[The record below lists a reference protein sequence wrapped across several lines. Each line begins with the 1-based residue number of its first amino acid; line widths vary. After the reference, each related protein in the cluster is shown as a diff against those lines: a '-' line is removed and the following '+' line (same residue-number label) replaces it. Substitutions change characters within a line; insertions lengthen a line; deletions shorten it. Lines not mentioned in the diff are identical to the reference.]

1 MNTSDNDSIY
11 RVFIS
16 STSQDLK
23 EYRQLAKDA
32 CIDAKM
38 FPIMMENFVPED
50 ANALQKC
57 YDELRQ
63 ADVLVGIYAHRY
75 GYAPTSSV
83 TYTDEKGNLRTGDGV
98 TGITEWEYL
107 WAKEMGM
114 PIIILMIDPD
124 ADWKVSLIEHEKKA
138 QLDAFKKKIGIE
150 LVYKSFTDKHD
161 FHVKIVSILKDS
173 KTQARV
179 NAYAFGKLPTPEQ
192 IKERERHAF
201 ISGSQPPPSP
211 IKEKIRRIGSLPKVF
226 TSETFFDRA
235 NQQAQVSN
243 AIHNHKALIGVY
255 GRGGVGKTALMC
267 KVLGDFENH
276 TPPADGLAYF
286 RADKTPIL
294 TAGELFE
301 ALAKFLPDDHPF
313 HDTRK
318 EIALSV
324 ADKTRALIEALHGGR
339 YILYIDNLESLQFV
353 TPQSSI
359 PHEMGGGDKTQAHP
373 ITPQS
378 SIPPLHE
385 MGGGDKT
392 QAHPISPQSSI
403 PPLHEM
409 GRGLGGGDKT
419 QAPTLSPVE
428 GHITE
433 PSIREFLA
441 TVLSLGD
448 NRGLSVVITSRV
460 PLRFGANP
468 LFFDTLNSGYH
479 EPIRLDDGLPSDEGI
494 AFMQSIDKN
503 GSLPKD
509 KAQLAQWHTKVEGFP
524 RGLEA
529 LVGYLN
535 ESETR
540 SVQDLLDDPALFG
553 NNVLDKIV
561 GKVIATLPS
570 ALQRVLCAVSVIGQ
584 TATQA
589 DLEYALAPHVDTAHL
604 RHALDWL
611 VAGRYL
617 AYNAQTRA
625 YSLHPLD
632 VAYITSTLLPHGDK
646 PIQGWRG
653 LRVADETA
661 FTRYALT
668 YRMAELYH
676 QKAEKNKQWESIADL
691 EAHLREME
699 YRMVLGDYDTVA
711 SILLKMD
718 FDYLLLWG
726 HTELVLDWHTR
737 LDGQVKNPSLAM
749 QCIGNLGMAY
759 WMMGNAE
766 KAITYY
772 QKALDMTRAQKHR
785 EGEGVWLGN
794 LGSAYLNL
802 GEIERA
808 IGYYEDAL
816 VIAREI
822 KDRKGEGNRLGNLGL
837 AYADLGEIERAIGYY
852 EDALVINR
860 EAKDKRSEGNQLG
873 NLGSAYLNLGE
884 IERAIGYYNDALVIA
899 REIKDKRSE
908 GIDLGNLGIA
918 YRNLGEIER
927 AIGYYEDALVIAR
940 EIKDRKGEGIRL
952 GNLGSAK
959 TLLGRYAEAIPHL
972 HESIEIVTAIN
983 APHLIQD
990 KNAALATA
998 YWYAGSLT
1006 DALATIRQARTY
1018 DIIANNHAVAGLHG
1032 CIALCAGHADEAKRA
1047 FEEALTHADALLA
1060 KTANQYG
1067 ALYSRGLALAGL
1079 WMVTGDADYRAR
1091 ATSAYADAMAVN
1103 RGAGVLLENR
1113 QKLEAVAR
1121 CAGADVVGWL
1131 G

>member
-1 MNTSDNDSIY
+1 MDNTDNDSIY

-16 STSQDLK
+16 STSDDLQPFRDVT
-23 EYRQLAKDA
+23 ETAILGLNLH
-32 CIDAKM
+32 
-38 FPIMMENFVPED
+38 PINMKHFQPTSK
-50 ANALQKC
+50 NALQTC
-57 YDELRQ
+57 YDAVQ
-63 ADVLVGIYAHRY
+63 KADIMVGIYAHRY
-75 GYAPTSSV
+75 GYAPDSSV
-83 TYTDEKGNLRTGDGV
+83 TYTDIHGNIHEGDGKRS
-98 TGITEWEYL
+98 ITEWEYV
-107 WAKEMGM
+107 WALERGIPLVLFVIHK
-114 PIIILMIDPD
+114 D
-124 ADWKVSLIEHEKKA
+124 AKWDGKDYQFEAKA
-138 QLDAFKKKIGIE
+138 ELEAFKALIGKNHT
-150 LVYKSFTDKHD
+150 LRFFKDLTD
-161 FHVKIVSILKDS
+161 FAGNISIALSITERDIWLS
-173 KTQARV
+173 K
-179 NAYAFGKLPTPEQ
+179 FGKTPSPQKAKQQE
-192 IKERERHAF
+192 IDAKGAD
-201 ISGSQPPPSP
+201 ITPPRSP
-211 IKEKIRRIGSLPKVF
+211 IKEKIRKIGTLPKIF

-235 NQQAQVSN
+235 NQQADITN
-243 AIHNHKALIGVY
+243 AIHNRKAVIAVY

-267 KVLGDFENH
+267 KVLGDFETH
-276 TPPADGLAYF
+276 TPPADGMAYF
-286 RADKTPIL
+286 RADKSPML
-294 TAGELFE
+294 TAGEIFE

-313 HDTRK
+313 HETRK

-353 TPQSSI
+353 TPI
-359 PHEMGGGDKTQAHP
+359 PDNHP
-373 ITPQS
+373 PNTP
-378 SIPPLHE
+378 
-385 MGGGDKT
+385 
-392 QAHPISPQSSI
+392 HPMSP
-403 PPLHEM
+403 
-409 GRGLGGGDKT
+409 D
-419 QAPTLSPVE
+419 E

-433 PSIREFLA
+433 AGIREFLA

-468 LFFDTLNSGYH
+468 LFFDTLTSGYH
-479 EPIRLDDGLPSDEGI
+479 EPIRLDDGLPLAEGI
-494 AFMQSIDKN
+494 TFMQSIDKN

-509 KAQLAQWHTKVEGFP
+509 EAQLAQWHTKVEGFP

-553 NNVLDKIV
+553 DNVLDKIV

-646 PIQGWRG
+646 PEIPELTDFHRMLGIQPK
-653 LRVADETA
+653 LKLDETA

-711 SILLKMD
+711 SIFLKMD

-737 LDGQVKNPSLAM
+737 LDGRVKNPSLAM
-749 QCIGNLGMAY
+749 QCIGNLGSAY
-759 WMMGNAE
+759 YLMGNAE

-772 QKALDMTRAQKHR
+772 QKALDMARAQQNKQ
-785 EGEGVWLGN
+785 GEGAWLGG
-794 LGSAYLNL
+794 LGIAYRNL

-808 IGYYEDAL
+808 IGYYEKAL
-816 VIAREI
+816 GIAREI
-822 KDRKGEGNRLGNLGL
+822 KDRASEGRHLGYLGSAYSDLGKIERAIGYYKDALVIDREIKDRRSEGIDLGNLGL

-852 EDALVINR
+852 E
-860 EAKDKRSEGNQLG
+860 G
-873 NLGSAYLNLGE
+873 
-884 IERAIGYYNDALVIA
+884 ALVIA
-899 REIKDKRSE
+899 REIKDKRTE
-908 GIDLGNLGIA
+908 GN
-918 YRNLGEIER
+918 N
-927 AIGYYEDALVIAR
+927 
-940 EIKDRKGEGIRL
+940 L

-959 TLLGRYAEAIPHL
+959 TLLGRYAEAIQDL
-972 HESIEIVTAIN
+972 HESIEVFTQIKGVDGLN
-983 APHLIQD
+983 YM
-990 KNAALATA
+990 NGYLATA

-1018 DIIANNHAVAGLHG
+1018 DIAINNHAVAGLHG
-1032 CIALCAGHADEAKRA
+1032 CIALCAGHADEAKTA
-1047 FEEALTHADALLA
+1047 FHEALGHVEALLA
-1060 KTANQYG
+1060 KTANQYE
-1067 ALYSRGLALAGL
+1067 AMYSRGLALAGL
-1079 WMVTGDADYRAR
+1079 WLVTGEDDYQAR
-1091 ATSAYADAMAVN
+1091 AVSAYADAMAVN
-1103 RGAGVLLENR
+1103 RGAGVLLMNR

-1121 CAGADVVGWL
+1121 CAGADVAGWVG
-1131 G
+1131 